1 MCHVVTWSR
10 AKLPTQRRAVRS
22 VRLLQPR
29 QVPTEHHPPG
39 SSAWC
44 QFLQSRSICAESSIF
59 LLMTWRPLVS
69 IKLKHLLCR
78 AWAVPSPSHL
88 HSLLL
93 CVWVVVGRMDKPV
106 PGQEQSL
113 GAVTMSKVS
122 SSCWLSQAWSLNGD
136 FLREQCSPVR
146 AAGWAFAGIFLKLLS
161 VSLPQVSLCPVG
173 HQPP

>member
-113 GAVTMSKVS
+113 GAVTMSKVTAFHS
-122 SSCWLSQAWSLNGD
+122 LQLASSCRCLKPGPWMETSSGSSAVLCGQQA
-136 FLREQCSPVR
+136 EH
-146 AAGWAFAGIFLKLLS
+146 LLGFS
-161 VSLPQVSLCPVG
+161 
-173 HQPP
+173 